1 MYMYMI
7 LMVIPKGGV
16 IAMGNLFH
24 PTRKQD
30 LKDSYFKIFE
40 FHLITLFLEF
50 ECWVSTFNDFGPW
63 LTAGQGVTIIYM
75 KKEVGRVPYFTKFTP
90 RFRRRIRC

>member
-1 MYMYMI
+1 MI
-7 LMVIPKGGV
+7 IMVIPKGGV

-40 FHLITLFLEF
+40 FHLITLFLKF

-63 LTAGQGVTIIYM
+63 LTAGQGVTIIYK
-75 KKEVGRVPYFTKFTP
+75 KKEVGRVPYFTKF
-90 RFRRRIRC
+90 RRRIRC